1 MAIKLFYF
9 QLILALF
16 SSSLYAQTTINVN
29 VNAGVSVGTMQ
40 PIWRDH
46 YENHLIAGYGSNP
59 SVTGPHI
66 QYITDPLFSNEM
78 KKLKPRFIRIS
89 LGRIDNPPNVEY
101 YSTNISVL
109 RNLPYEFY
117 VGGNTMQEANNLA
130 NYNFSY
136 VDSMIKI
143 VKSMGAEPFLTM
155 DYMPFT
161 LSKDQTPNYQTL
173 LPLLYN
179 LAYDNSI
186 RNSPPANNDVYG
198 RVMYQLIKHCYN
210 KFGVTYFEHWNE
222 PDQQW
227 TNPIMVKFFWT
238 GDEYDLYHSY
248 AAIAKE
254 VSSDA
259 ALAEKIKIGG
269 CSFAFYSLLNLIPI
283 RFLQEVKNHNIKFDF
298 LSFHPYSDVQFK
310 GGYDSAKV
318 ALATQWR
325 NTYVPNAELI
335 NAEWGRIDPTN
346 TTYGDLDYG
355 LHKIEHI
362 IDMINR
368 NVAMS
373 FDVCLFDAIATN
385 DNNASLGMYKV
396 GPIAPKSVAYA
407 FYNMNMM
414 NDALNSLPLT
424 INADMY
430 ALAGKN
436 LSNDRVVVVL
446 PAPNPIAAS
455 NTVYLN
461 ISNLPWGSGNCY
473 GRRYELTESSFQNGI
488 IFNQTDSSIS
498 SFAEFK
504 DTVVYRS
511 INNSGRLIVWELSSK
526 PFTQVLTQSS
536 EINVYPNP
544 SKGNF
549 KIKFDSTSLS
559 IKKIKIFN
567 EIGQIVLQIPIAGN
581 SQIIDINASLT
592 SGVYVLTFDTDKGI
606 KYSKIVI
613 QH

>member
-1 MAIKLFYF
+1 
-9 QLILALF
+9 
-16 SSSLYAQTTINVN
+16 
-29 VNAGVSVGTMQ
+29 
-40 PIWRDH
+40 
-46 YENHLIAGYGSNP
+46 
-59 SVTGPHI
+59 
-66 QYITDPLFSNEM
+66 
-78 KKLKPRFIRIS
+78 
-89 LGRIDNPPNVEY
+89 
-101 YSTNISVL
+101 
-109 RNLPYEFY
+109 
-117 VGGNTMQEANNLA
+117 
-130 NYNFSY
+130 
-136 VDSMIKI
+136 
-143 VKSMGAEPFLTM
+143 
-155 DYMPFT
+155 
-161 LSKDQTPNYQTL
+161 
-173 LPLLYN
+173 
-179 LAYDNSI
+179 
-186 RNSPPANNDVYG
+186 
-198 RVMYQLIKHCYN
+198 
-210 KFGVTYFEHWNE
+210 
-222 PDQQW
+222 
-227 TNPIMVKFFWT
+227 
-238 GDEYDLYHSY
+238 
-248 AAIAKE
+248 
-254 VSSDA
+254 
-259 ALAEKIKIGG
+259 
-269 CSFAFYSLLNLIPI
+269 
-283 RFLQEVKNHNIKFDF
+283 
-298 LSFHPYSDVQFK
+298 
-310 GGYDSAKV
+310 
-318 ALATQWR
+318 
-325 NTYVPNAELI
+325 
-335 NAEWGRIDPTN
+335 
-346 TTYGDLDYG
+346 
-355 LHKIEHI
+355 
-362 IDMINR
+362 
-368 NVAMS
+368 
-373 FDVCLFDAIATN
+373 
-385 DNNASLGMYKV
+385 
-396 GPIAPKSVAYA
+396 
-407 FYNMNMM
+407 MM